1 LRRFRGG
8 QNDQSGKKSLIG
20 FLVRN
25 NVLPKYGF
33 PVDTVELIPDIKNVG
48 KGKDLQL
55 ARDLQMAIAEYAP
68 GSEVVADG
76 KMYTSRYIRKMPGKG
91 AASAW
96 EEGNYCPKC
105 PNCAQPNFTK
115 EPLIGNGREC
125 VSCHQIIPKR
135 SWMRTLEPRMGF
147 CAEPAPKSVPSR
159 RPERDYKTDDYYIG
173 DPHKNVINK
182 FIFQVNEQTVQIEST
197 SNDSLVVVGQT
208 DYKVCALCGYADEN
222 DIVRHKTMAG
232 YWCAN
237 TEGKSKTYRLSH
249 DFKTDVAKITFR
261 THEAGDWDT
270 MISVLYALLE
280 GLSREMGIERTDI
293 KGCLFRTDVEGVMVY
308 SAILYDAVAG
318 GAGHVR
324 RIVTDNGAAFQ
335 KVLKK
340 ALSVVSDCNCD
351 CSCYK
356 CLRSYYNQKIHDN
369 LDRQKAKQFLEQ
381 WIGQMQRVEEPEMQA
396 E

>member
-1 LRRFRGG
+1 
-8 QNDQSGKKSLIG
+8 
-20 FLVRN
+20 
-25 NVLPKYGF
+25 
-33 PVDTVELIPDIKNVG
+33 
-48 KGKDLQL
+48 
-55 ARDLQMAIAEYAP
+55 
-68 GSEVVADG
+68 
-76 KMYTSRYIRKMPGKG
+76 
-91 AASAW
+91 
-96 EEGNYCPKC
+96 
-105 PNCAQPNFTK
+105 
-115 EPLIGNGREC
+115 
-125 VSCHQIIPKR
+125 
-135 SWMRTLEPRMGF
+135 
-147 CAEPAPKSVPSR
+147 
-159 RPERDYKTDDYYIG
+159 
-173 DPHKNVINK
+173 
-182 FIFQVNEQTVQIEST
+182 
-197 SNDSLVVVGQT
+197 VGQT
-208 DYKVCALCGYADEN
+208 DYKVCTLCGYADEKAI
-222 DIVRHKTMAG
+222 DRHKTMAG
-232 YWCAN
+232 YPCAN
-237 TEGKSKTYRLSH
+237 IEGKSKTYRLSH